1 MCACSCHHHLW
12 LLGFKKVALVVF
24 DRGHSGERLLSW
36 QPEWD
41 QMQVSTGAAFLGS
54 SWAGQ
59 EWQLL
64 RMSLWKSSWVNPR
77 LLDSSCFLRSWV
89 LGRTAWGKED
99 TQCQSPCSDCQWCF
113 LDINFLGYCKP
124 WIGAELWNCWLA
136 VVLKPGISS
145 LLSRVLQSS
154 EGSLNVERLKWSR
167 K

>member
-99 TQCQSPCSDCQWCF
+99 PQCQSPCSDCQWCF
-113 LDINFLGYCKP
+113 FGHKLSGLLQALDWCRVMKLLTGSCAK
-124 WIGAELWNCWLA
+124 AWNQL
-136 VVLKPGISS
+136 PP
-145 LLSRVLQSS
+145 
-154 EGSLNVERLKWSR
+154 
-167 K
+167 